1 MDSVNKPNMQNMQ
14 ALESL
19 GLTKPK
25 KAPTEQKLGQDDF
38 IKLMTTQMNHQ
49 DPMKPMENGDFLSDM
64 AQFSTVS
71 GLKEIKDAFNGLAT
85 SLKSSQ
91 ALQASSMVGRKVLV
105 SGSMAT
111 LSEGTEMKAAVD
123 LEKDVSELKVAIMND
138 NGALVK
144 EINLGKKSA
153 GVAHFSWDGL
163 LSEDKKAMSGNYS
176 IRAIG
181 MVDGQPESLKTLI
194 SDTVQSVSLGA
205 AGQSVSLTL
214 ANAGSAGLAD
224 VKEIL

>member
-1 MDSVNKPNMQNMQ
+1 MDSVNKPNMNV
-14 ALESL
+14 LESL
-19 GLTKPK
+19 GLAKSKPVMQ
-25 KAPTEQKLGQDDF
+25 EQKLGQEDF

-71 GLKEIKDAFNGLAT
+71 GLKEIKDAFNSLAT

-91 ALQASSMVGRKVLV
+91 ALQASSMVGRKVLIP
-105 SGSMAT
+105 GSMST
-111 LSEGTEMKAAVD
+111 FSEGTPMKAAVELD
-123 LEKDVSELKVAIMND
+123 TNVSNLKVSIMD
-138 NGALVK
+138 DKGSLVK
-144 EINLGKKSA
+144 EIDLGNKAA
-153 GVAHFSWDGL
+153 GVVHFNWDGM
-163 LSEDKKAMSGNYS
+163 LSADKKAMSGNYS

-181 MVDGQPESLKTLI
+181 DVDGKSESLKTLI
-194 SDTVQSVSLGA
+194 SDTVQSVSLGTG
-205 AGQSVSLTL
+205 GQSVSLTL